1 MNPNLVANLLA
12 DPSSALGIGLASVAG
27 INLHLLALQLM
38 AVQGLLGA
46 FDTLYHHELTETLAQ
61 RSSARL
67 ELKIH
72 AMRALLYSV
81 LFVGLAFWRWHGV
94 WAALLLL
101 IFTVEIGLTLWDFVT
116 EDQTRLLPASER
128 ITHTVLAM
136 NGGAF
141 VALLLINT
149 PAWLA
154 QPSAMV
160 WQSHGWLSMF
170 LALAGVGVAL
180 SGLRDGLA
188 WWRFERQA
196 QMMQQALQQPGQQ
209 STQNPGQA
217 LHFSERS
224 EQVLVTGGTGFIGQ
238 LLVRALLKDGQQVT
252 LLTRQ
257 PKQAAWLFD
266 GRIACISDMRELP
279 ANRRIDVI
287 INLAGARI
295 LGWRWSES
303 RKAQLRAS
311 RVKLTASVV
320 EWISRAEHKPRL
332 LLSASAIG
340 YYGIQSAGDATVLT
354 ESSPPQAI
362 FMSQL
367 CQEWEVASTQ
377 ARQHGVQVA
386 RMRFGLVLGEQGA
399 LPMMLLPIK
408 LFMGGKLG
416 SGQQWL
422 SWIHVQDV
430 LRGMAFLWQQSLGE
444 QGVNGGWNFT
454 SAHTVSQHQF
464 SQIAAKVWQR
474 PCFMPT
480 PGWPMRLML
489 GEQADLLLEGQ
500 RVQPTRLLERGFSFA
515 WPDLHGALASL
526 K

>member
-12 DPSSALGIGLASVAG
+12 DPSSALGIGLATVAG

-46 FDTLYHHELTETLAQ
+46 FDTLYHHELTEALAQ

-81 LFVGLAFWRWHGV
+81 LFVGLAFWVWHGV
-94 WAALLLL
+94 WAAMLLL
-101 IFTVEIGLTLWDFVT
+101 IFAVEIGLTLWDFVT

-160 WQSHGWLSMF
+160 WQTHGWLSVF
-170 LALAGVGVAL
+170 LALAGVGVGL

-188 WWRFERQA
+188 WWRFE
-196 QMMQQALQQPGQQ
+196 QQENLP
-209 STQNPGQA
+209 NPPA

-238 LLVRALLKDGQQVT
+238 LLIRALLKDGQQVT

-257 PKQAAWLFD
+257 AKQAAWLFD
-266 GRIACISDMRELP
+266 GRVACINDMRELP

-320 EWISRAEHKPRL
+320 DWISRAENKPRL

-340 YYGIQSAGDATVLT
+340 YYGIQQPGDTTMLT

-377 ARQHGVQVA
+377 ARQYGVQVA

-408 LFMGGKLG
+408 LGMGGRLG

-464 SQIAAKVWQR
+464 SQIAAKVWHR

-500 RVQPTRLLERGFSFA
+500 RVQPTRLLEQGFGFA
-515 WPDLHGALASL
+515 YPDLHGALASL